1 MCISKHSTSTR
12 LNCRAVCAGVNC
24 TNNEVIA
31 EAILSTRFVPAD
43 HVFWQGGH
51 TRQTSFPG
59 ADGDYRDF
67 SAFWAL
73 ALTFSKCQLPFSNYM
88 YAPHQREVKCDASMN
103 ETRVILQCQ
112 ERQGSVDYDRRPRGP
127 RAETLGQHLW
137 LIRHSKLHKQS
148 S

>member
-1 MCISKHSTSTR
+1 MQLSQLSLTTTCQEVNSFQKCDYAHNNNVHLHISEK
-12 LNCRAVCAGVNC
+12 
-24 TNNEVIA
+24 
-31 EAILSTRFVPAD
+31 EAPSP
-43 HVFWQGGH
+43 
-51 TRQTSFPG
+51 SG
-59 ADGDYRDF
+59 ADGDYQDF